1 VSSAGPARSV
11 IEVTVMKPFFASPPK
26 LSRRV
31 RSRLFALAGWAVA
44 GAILPDRAAAAGD
57 AVLENASVRVAIRDG
72 RILALRDKVRSVD
85 HVAPG
90 GARSP
95 GLFQLQW
102 IKGIQPS
109 GTLDASAMTAR
120 VVRRTADE
128 VELAFEHPQAS
139 VRAQITLA
147 GTPGETH
154 WSLTVTPKDAALA
167 VGHVA
172 FPVVATPAAAGGG
185 EKRYLF
191 PQFEG
196 RLQPLRHPPLWR
208 SYPADL
214 FAQMIACLAPTGGFL
229 LWTDDGEGQTK
240 SFGFARREGAAE
252 FAVRHLPTYAAGRE
266 WRMPYRTRLSFC
278 GGAWQDAADIYR
290 EWVTVQ
296 PWSGTAVRDRRD
308 LPELLRHPPL
318 CLSTQFDRENLD
330 TLPERLAAWGRR
342 FGTPIVYRPLGWEKH
357 GNWVGIDYFP
367 SFPEERR
374 FRDLAAALQARDVTM
389 AGFISGYRW
398 TTKVADAR
406 GKRPADNAALARFFE
421 QEKGATVGERR
432 RDGQLLTFQAE
443 GRDSIRI
450 CRGTAFGQQFLPATA
465 RRLFDLGVAVIH
477 DDQDH
482 GPYPGGQESCFD
494 PTHGHP
500 IPGGPWTTDV
510 TRRSFQAIR
519 AEAAERGVKDFFLTK
534 ESPSELL
541 NMDLH
546 GYQARLFHESSNPA
560 LVPLSQYLFHDRI
573 PMIFGWV
580 TANSRNIWDLAG
592 MLVYGQVPSLAFW
605 SGAAE
610 TPDNLP
616 PEGMRLLDD
625 YFAAMKTYAKDH
637 LLYGR
642 MRRPPIPNAPTARK
656 EIVAAKGNK
665 KGQTQVVTMPLV
677 IQSAWDDGRGN
688 VGVFA
693 VNTQRQPV
701 LVKVPAPGPGR
712 WRATFYTGTK
722 SERTETLATGASLAW
737 SLAPGRLQAIV
748 FTPGD

>member
-1 VSSAGPARSV
+1 
-11 IEVTVMKPFFASPPK
+11 M
-26 LSRRV
+26 
-31 RSRLFALAGWAVA
+31 
-44 GAILPDRAAAAGD
+44 
-57 AVLENASVRVAIRDG
+57 LENATVRLVIRDG
-72 RILALRDKVRSVD
+72 RLATLRDKVRSLD
-85 HVAPG
+85 HVAAGPA
-90 GARSP
+90 ARAP
-95 GLFQLQW
+95 GLFQIQW
-102 IKGIQPS
+102 IKGIQPA
-109 GTLDASAMTAR
+109 GTLDAAAMTAR

-128 VELAFEHPQAS
+128 IELAFDHPQAA
-139 VRAQITLA
+139 VRARIALA
-147 GTPGETH
+147 ATPGESL

-172 FPVVATPAAAGGG
+172 FPVVATPSAAGGT
-185 EKRYLF
+185 EQRYLF

-196 RLQPLRHPPLWR
+196 RLQSLRQAPLWR

-214 FAQMIACLAPTGGFL
+214 FAQMIACLAPAGGFL
-229 LWTDDGEGQTK
+229 LWTDDGEGRTK
-240 SFGFARREGAAE
+240 AFGFARRESTAE

-266 WRMPYRTRLSFC
+266 WQMPYRTRLSFC

-290 EWVTVQ
+290 AWVTVQ

-308 LPELLRHPPL
+308 LPELLRYPPL

-330 TLPERLAAWGRR
+330 TLPERLAAWGQR
-342 FGTPIVYRPLGWEKH
+342 FGAPIVYRPLGWEKH

-367 SFPEERR
+367 PYPGEPR
-374 FRDLAAALQARDVTM
+374 FRELAAQFSAQNITL

-398 TTKVADAR
+398 TTHVADAR
-406 GKRPADNAALARFFE
+406 GKRLADNAALTQFFARE
-421 QEKGATVGERR
+421 RGASVGERR
-432 RDGQLLTFQAE
+432 RDGELLTFQAE

-450 CRGTAFGQQFLPATA
+450 CRGTPFGQQFLPATA
-465 RRLFDLGVAVIH
+465 GRLFDLGVAIIH

-494 PTHGHP
+494 PSHGHP
-500 IPGGPWTTDV
+500 IPGGPWTTNA
-510 TRRSFQAIR
+510 TRQSFQAIR
-519 AEAAERGVKDFFLTK
+519 AQAAARGLKDFFLTK

-546 GYQARLFHESSNPA
+546 GYQARLFHESINPG

-580 TANSRNIWDLAG
+580 TANSRDLRDLTA

-610 TPDNLP
+610 TPDHLP

-625 YFAAMKTYAKDH
+625 YFAAMKAYARDH

-642 MRRPPIPNAPTARK
+642 MRRPLIPDVPTARK
-656 EIVAAKGNK
+656 DVVATKGNK
-665 KGQTQVVTMPLV
+665 KGQTQAVTLPLV

-693 VNTQRQPV
+693 VNLQRQPAV
-701 LVKVPAPGPGR
+701 VSVPAPGPGR
-712 WRATFYTGTK
+712 WRATLHVGAK
-722 SERTETLATGASLAW
+722 TEHTATLAAGAAVAW